1 MNFKI
6 TKKIKVILSISVM
19 AILISGTVAFFISKD
34 VKTNSF
40 TAGDLSIKIEEPNYK
55 EPDNWNGEKIVKD
68 ANVKNTN
75 IMPEL
80 IRVAI
85 EPRFQ
90 DANGNFYSGDISKVD
105 FEYVNITTNKNDISK
120 WIDGNDGYYYYTSIL
135 KEGETT
141 SDIINSVTFNV
152 SEEEKVKY
160 NEKTLKA
167 VVRAEAIF
175 SETDAYKTQ
184 WNVSDSTVKEMLKE
198 LCEM

>member
-90 DANGNFYSGDISKVD
+90 DANGNFYSGDISKID

-152 SEEEKVKY
+152 SEDEKVKY

>member
-90 DANGNFYSGDISKVD
+90 DANGNFYSGDISKID

-152 SEEEKVKY
+152 SEDDKVKY

-198 LCEM
+198 LSEM

>member
-90 DANGNFYSGDISKVD
+90 DANGNFYSGDISKID

-152 SEEEKVKY
+152 SEDEKVKY

-198 LCEM
+198 LSEM